1 MASYAL
7 KTYRRNNSIKR
18 WELIEKLYGAFIGK
32 DWYEFYER
40 IKDGEQIDS
49 SKDGKLLN
57 KTLTLFDALNYF
69 QTQGLLDKKAW
80 EYVACE
86 ILNFALNNSGWE
98 YMNNIKKPYVEEG
111 FPEDIIPFTDFPELF
126 DKLPKKFK
134 KSAFHN
140 WKNDLMSCHQKSDLL
155 IITRQKI
162 FPMSDCN

>member
-1 MASYAL
+1 VASYAL

-32 DWYEFYER
+32 GWYEFYER

-86 ILNFALNNSGWE
+86 ILNFALNNSVWE
-98 YMNNIKKPYVEEG
+98 YMNNIKKPYVEKG
-111 FPEDIIPFTDFPELF
+111 FLVNELSPEEQSSYYNKAKNIPDERLQL
-126 DKLPKKFK
+126 KRAI
-134 KSAFHN
+134 AFCIYDN
-140 WKNDLMSCHQKSDLL
+140 AK
-155 IITRQKI
+155 RE
-162 FPMSDCN
+162 